1 MDQSST
7 TVLIAVFLVAVA
19 VTWVAGIFL
28 SDCTDVVDD
37 RFGLGQA
44 LGGLILLG
52 IAGTLPEIAITVSG
66 ALQGDL
72 SLVTGNLLG
81 GIAMQTLVLV
91 LLDAISRSPTPL
103 SALSKVLEPIIEAIF
118 VILLVTIA
126 LLGPL
131 LPSSVAFGPVSPIS
145 ILIVIAWI
153 GGLLILDRLRK
164 SERWSVVS
172 QQVDT
177 AMVMEPPKPA
187 PAVRPKRYQSKSTRT
202 VILAFAVASV
212 ATLVA
217 GVGLEQTSGAL
228 ADRWGINGVIFGATV
243 LAAATALPEIST
255 GIRAVRLGQV
265 GLAMG
270 DIFGG
275 NQVQMTLF
283 LVADLLAGEPVLQTV
298 TANSSWLGGI
308 GVVVTVIF
316 AGGLVIRPPKKVL
329 GLFGPDSAFVLIAY
343 AIGLAGLA
351 RIS

>member
-52 IAGTLPEIAITVSG
+52 IAGTRPEIAITVSG

-91 LLDAISRSPTPL
+91 LLDALSRSPTPL
-103 SALSKVLEPIIEAIF
+103 SALSKVLEPIIEAIL

-145 ILIVIAWI
+145 ILIVIAWL

-172 QQVDT
+172 EQVDT

-187 PAVRPKRYQSKSTRT
+187 RAVRPNRYESKSTRA
-202 VILAFAVASV
+202 VLVAFIVAAV

-217 GVGLEQTSGAL
+217 GVGLQQSSGAL
-228 ADRWGINGVIFGATV
+228 ANRWAS
-243 LAAATALPEIST
+243 TA
-255 GIRAVRLGQV
+255 
-265 GLAMG
+265 
-270 DIFGG
+270 
-275 NQVQMTLF
+275 
-283 LVADLLAGEPVLQTV
+283 
-298 TANSSWLGGI
+298 SSSGRPCSPPPRRSPRSAPGY
-308 GVVVTVIF
+308 GRF
-316 AGGLVIRPPKKVL
+316 AW
-329 GLFGPDSAFVLIAY
+329 
-343 AIGLAGLA
+343 A
-351 RIS
+351 RWVWR